1 MIAPVKAMSSVIPL
15 ATQEKAIAATAK
27 YAKRGVEAAK
37 SLSKKGTKVAEN
49 IYKKGSSVAKTAEKK
64 AEGFLGPLRVKLES
78 VPLLG
83 EVVKGSSS
91 FDLIFWGIS
100 AISDPVGTFFSW
112 IPTTL
117 IVNRLN
123 LPKDG
128 AKGGLYNLGATIG
141 VSMVINILLGIIKK
155 ILGFGDGTRQ
165 TGQAQMPV
173 QARAQVP
180 TNTTRQMMPAMPN
193 LGNTGAGLTPAP
205 AMGFAS
211 SRAASI

>member
-15 ATQEKAIAATAK
+15 ATQEKAIAATTK
-27 YAKRGVEAAK
+27 YARKGVEAAK
-37 SLSKKGTKVAEN
+37 SLSTKGTKLAKDA
-49 IYKKGSSVAKTAEKK
+49 YKKGSTVAKTAEKK
-64 AEGFLGPLRVKLES
+64 AEGFIGPLRAKLES

-141 VSMVINILLGIIKK
+141 VSMAINILLGIIKN
-155 ILGFGDGTRQ
+155 LFGFGNRGRQ
-165 TGQAQMPV
+165 ALSAQMPV
-173 QARAQVP
+173 AARAQVP
-180 TNTTRQMMPAMPN
+180 TNNATRQMMPTMPN
-193 LGNTGAGLTPAP
+193 LGNTSAGLAP